1 MVSRSHLGTSGINAS
16 IAITNACQTSGNH
29 KEFDA
34 LFYYFVCTVGL
45 LAVICLVCTFVSC
58 SKQLNVNTTIT
69 QVIKAFCMKENA
81 SNLFKMRRDGLEAIY
96 GVKWLTMCL
105 IAVDHLISIVNSG
118 PISDGYTSD
127 RVVRSFFGLF
137 LVHNDLF
144 VDTFFFLS
152 GLLTFS
158 AFTTYEKLPN
168 PFLII
173 FKRYI
178 RLIVALA
185 VVIFYVC
192 AVHTYTGNGP
202 LWNKLVDLEIELC
215 RKNWWLNLLM
225 INNYVDTE
233 NMCLIISWYIPC
245 DFHFFVITVFWF
257 SIYKKYPKAGLIA
270 ASVMFMIA
278 LSLPGI
284 ITYLYRLSA
293 VQIFTIEFLVNPRG
307 SHDLHVLYIK
317 SHARYATYLVGVLF
331 GFIFAKYK
339 AEGKLNTVSKKWTV
353 LFAIIASTLMLAVL
367 VYGGTFIWREYWP
380 LESAIYAALNRPAW
394 AFGMGL
400 LIMCCAFGQLPLIN
414 GILTWYPWVP
424 VSRLTYGI
432 YFTHTIIIARNVFI
446 TRNLQHNDYFKIL
459 VDGTGTIFWSCIFA
473 LLLWLL
479 AEAPINKLIDI
490 CLRSLIRKGEKR
502 AQEVSEGNGN
512 SQKNFKSIDRDNFAK
527 EENLSTN
534 IQLESKM

>member
-1 MVSRSHLGTSGINAS
+1 MKRYSLVVCLYILAEVTCQVTNQVKNSKNLTQGYVDYNAASKDLIEVIDKEEKATEKGPLYLEDVLLLLEHKIWTLEEQQCVNHIHHMIQGLRNFTLWAVWEWDSQSTEPLGVLFGNKYQLGNYDQCMNPPWSDSRTDLLMKYCLVDIILETEQKSYEVDTAFSPYQSASDFLRYQPLHARPLNELQWGVCMPASCPPSTIEKLLAAMVSRSHLGTS
-16 IAITNACQTSGNH
+16 
-29 KEFDA
+29 
-34 LFYYFVCTVGL
+34 V
-45 LAVICLVCTFVSC
+45 
-58 SKQLNVNTTIT
+58 T

-293 VQIFTIEFLVNPRG
+293 VQIFTIE
-307 SHDLHVLYIK
+307 
-317 SHARYATYLVGVLF
+317 
-331 GFIFAKYK
+331 
-339 AEGKLNTVSKKWTV
+339 
-353 LFAIIASTLMLAVL
+353 
-367 VYGGTFIWREYWP
+367 
-380 LESAIYAALNRPAW
+380 
-394 AFGMGL
+394 
-400 LIMCCAFGQLPLIN
+400 
-414 GILTWYPWVP
+414 
-424 VSRLTYGI
+424 
-432 YFTHTIIIARNVFI
+432 
-446 TRNLQHNDYFKIL
+446 
-459 VDGTGTIFWSCIFA
+459 
-473 LLLWLL
+473 
-479 AEAPINKLIDI
+479 
-490 CLRSLIRKGEKR
+490 
-502 AQEVSEGNGN
+502 
-512 SQKNFKSIDRDNFAK
+512 
-527 EENLSTN
+527 
-534 IQLESKM
+534 